1 MNHRITLLAAALLGF
16 AGVSL
21 GAFGAHAL
29 KPFLVQVGR
38 FDTFELATRYQFYH
52 ALALLGVGIL
62 QLTYPGKKLR
72 HAALC
77 LLLGVV
83 LFSGSLYMLC
93 FSQLDVF
100 GPITPVGGIL
110 LITGWVFVFLA
121 VYTHD
126 GQTSQK

>member
-1 MNHRITLLAAALLGF
+1 MNHRTTLLAAALLGF

-29 KPFLVQVGR
+29 KPFLVQAGR

-72 HAALC
+72 HAALF
-77 LLLGVV
+77 LLLGVL

-93 FSQLDVF
+93 FSQLGIF

-110 LITGWVFVFLA
+110 LITGWVFIFLA
-121 VYTHD
+121 VYTRD
-126 GQTSQK
+126 GQPR